1 MEIIHSP
8 YFMEIIYSSYFLEII
23 HSPYF
28 METIHSSNFFS
39 IIHSPFYMEMIHSS
53 DLWRIFIPPILWRL
67 FIHPICGYYFS
78 SRVQVPTP
86 VQCTRCCA
94 RLLLRARVEM
104 ERGGA
109 GSLRLFYG
117 RSAAAKSVAES
128 TSLLVLF
135 HSTLVVFCFK
145 YVQIR
150 MRCDEISLLIP
161 GSDNLMLFLCWYCL
175 FHPNR

>member
-1 MEIIHSP
+1 
-8 YFMEIIYSSYFLEII
+8 
-23 HSPYF
+23 
-28 METIHSSNFFS
+28 
-39 IIHSPFYMEMIHSS
+39 
-53 DLWRIFIPPILWRL
+53 
-67 FIHPICGYYFS
+67 
-78 SRVQVPTP
+78 
-86 VQCTRCCA
+86 
-94 RLLLRARVEM
+94 M

-109 GSLRLFYG
+109 GWLRLFYG
-117 RSAAAKSVAES
+117 RSAAAAKSVAES

-150 MRCDEISLLIP
+150 MRCDEIFLLIP